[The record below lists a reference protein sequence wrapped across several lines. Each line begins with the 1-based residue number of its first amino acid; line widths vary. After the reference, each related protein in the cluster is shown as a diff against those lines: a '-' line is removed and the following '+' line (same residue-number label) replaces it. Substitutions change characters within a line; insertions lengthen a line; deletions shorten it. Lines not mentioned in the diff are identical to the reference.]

1 MAKRKEEQT
10 LPQNLEQDM
19 EPSSSITYANEVIAI
34 IAGLAASEVEGVAG
48 FGSATTPELVELF
61 GRKTNQKGLKIRFI
75 DDKVTI
81 DVMVNVKLGGSIT
94 DIALRVQEAVCREVE
109 SVTGMSAV
117 VNVHVSGVAFEK

>member
-1 MAKRKEEQT
+1 MAEY
-10 LPQNLEQDM
+10 
-19 EPSSSITYANEVIAI
+19 ITKHEAKGTVNISEDVIAVMVS
-34 IAGLAASEVEGVAG
+34 AAVTEVDGVAG

-61 GRKTNQKGLKIRFI
+61 GRKNTKGLKIRFI

-81 DVMVNVKLGGSIT
+81 DVMVNVSLGGSIT

-117 VNVHVSGVAFEK
+117 VNVHVTGVSFDK